1 MYNFNILEKCVDLQK
16 STLFKKENTEMEDH
30 PSPDAGNVDYRV
42 LEREA
47 QK

>member
-1 MYNFNILEKCVDLQK
+1 MSSFDDLFEAK